1 MRPFQQLALT
11 NILAFLALVLA
22 TSCGSPVRE
31 LNDPF
36 GDGEDE
42 DIEFSAVCPTEGAH
56 HTSAS
61 SGAGC
66 QLVCVEGFANCNGD
80 TEDSCEAELASD
92 SGNCGECGF
101 SCFGGTCF
109 RGACAIVRASIDSAG
124 VQADGISD
132 WPTISAD
139 GRRVAFS
146 SSATNLAQDD
156 TNNKSD
162 VFVLDRETNTVSR
175 ISIGVNGEQANGG
188 SWCPIVNADGTRVV
202 FHSWATNLLHQ
213 DATEPALPSF
223 FEFDLTTGITSPGEQ
238 PAIEEMREACE
249 VSDSY
254 SWSDGRRFYT
264 WAEYVPDASNISDV
278 RGDVFLLDRETMK
291 TTRLSQS
298 VTGNSPNDH
307 SLLPRISKNGHFVV
321 FASEASNLVVG
332 DTNGVMDIFVVGVP
346 Q

>member
-1 MRPFQQLALT
+1 MRPFQQLALA

-124 VQADGISD
+124 GQADGISD

-202 FHSWATNLLHQ
+202 FHSRATNLLRQ
-213 DATEPALPSF
+213 DTSEPALASF
-223 FEFDLTTGITSPGEQ
+223 FEFDLTTGTTSLGEQ
-238 PAIEEMREACE
+238 PAIEEEREACS
-249 VSDSY
+249 VSEGY
-254 SWSDGRRFYT
+254 SSDGRRFRT
-264 WAEYVPDASNISDV
+264 WAEYVPYVSSISDV
-278 RGDVFLLDRETMK
+278 RGDIFLLDRKTIT
-291 TTRLSQS
+291 TTRLSQP
-298 VTGNSPNDH
+298 VTGETPNDD
-307 SLLPRISKNGHFVV
+307 SRWPRISKNGHFVV
-321 FASEASNLVVG
+321 FASQASNLVEG
-332 DTNGVMDIFVVGVP
+332 DTNGVEDIFVVGVP